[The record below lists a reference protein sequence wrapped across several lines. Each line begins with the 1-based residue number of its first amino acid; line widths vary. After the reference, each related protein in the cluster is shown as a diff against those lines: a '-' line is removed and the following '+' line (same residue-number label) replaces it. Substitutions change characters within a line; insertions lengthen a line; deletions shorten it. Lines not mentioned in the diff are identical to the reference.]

1 MGNSKLI
8 GVLLLMVMIISGLFM
23 SGCNFNSKNTNS
35 NTPSS
40 DGTAQSASSIPTH
53 TVINGNDYVLTFNDE
68 FDGSS
73 LDTDKWYIEYG
84 TGSQYNLYD
93 WGNNEKQYYT
103 SDNVEVADG
112 NLVITARKESR
123 VTKDYTSARINTK
136 GKFSQTYGRFEA
148 RIKMPAV
155 TGLWPAFWL
164 LPESESDYGGW
175 PKNGEI
181 DIMEARGRERTKT
194 ESTLHRADGNGED
207 IWTNTNKNANI
218 ESIEDWHVYA
228 VEWNKTEIKFY
239 VDETCI
245 STMTS
250 DQWST
255 SYYQS
260 RGFSM
265 SAPFDKDFYIILNL
279 AVGGQYDGNRIPPDD
294 FEEAYMFVDY
304 VRVYQYESENS
315 SSTSTPNATNTPL
328 PSIVN
333 INGNKYV
340 MTFSDEFDGDALD
353 TDVWYCEN
361 GTGSNYGLTDWG
373 NNEKQYY
380 TSDNVEVADGN
391 LVITAIAETVRNKN
405 YTSARINTKES
416 FGQTYGRFEARIKL
430 PSGQGLWPAFW
441 LMPVSSFYGT
451 WAASGEIDIM
461 EANCA
466 NVNQTT
472 CALHYGKT
480 WPDNEY
486 VTNTNSV
493 SDITDYHV
501 YAIEWKAETIDWY
514 IDDVKVYTV
523 SADTWWTDGSDA
535 ASAPFDKDFYIVLN
549 LAVGGNYL
557 NGVKPSSDF
566 ECAEMFV
573 DYVRVYQYYNETT

>member
-40 DGTAQSASSIPTH
+40 DSTDPSASSIPTH

-68 FDGSS
+68 FDGAT
-73 LDTDKWYIEYG
+73 LDTDVWYCENG
-84 TGSQYNLYD
+84 TGSDYGLTD
-93 WGNNEKQYYT
+93 WGNEEKQYYT
-103 SDNVEVADG
+103 SDNVEVSDG

-181 DIMEARGRERTKT
+181 DIMEARGRVPTTT
-194 ESTLHRADGNGED
+194 ESTLHRADGNGGD
-207 IWTNTNKNANI
+207 IWTDTNKVANI
-218 ESIEDWHVYA
+218 ESIKDWHVYA

-250 DQWST
+250 AQWNT

-279 AVGGQYDGNRIPPDD
+279 AVGGQYDGNIIPPDD

-373 NNEKQYY
+373 NYELEYY
-380 TSDNVEVADGN
+380 LKDNARIDDGN
-391 LVITAIAETVRNKN
+391 LVITAMAETVRTKN

-480 WPDNEY
+480 WPYNTY
-486 VTNTNSV
+486 VANTNSV

-535 ASAPFDKDFYIVLN
+535 ASAPFDKNFYIVLN

-557 NGVKPSSDF
+557 NGKKPSSDF
-566 ECAEMFV
+566 EYAEMFV

>member
-35 NTPSS
+35 NTPAS
-40 DGTAQSASSIPTH
+40 DGTDPSASSIPTH

-73 LDTDKWYIEYG
+73 LDTDKWYIEDG
-84 TGSQYNLYD
+84 TGSQYNLDD
-93 WGNNEKQYYT
+93 WGNNEKQYYLK
-103 SDNVEVADG
+103 DNVEVADG

-181 DIMEARGRERTKT
+181 DIMEARGRVPTTT
-194 ESTLHRADGNGED
+194 ESTLHRADGNGGD
-207 IWTNTNKNANI
+207 IWTDTNKAANI
-218 ESIEDWHVYA
+218 ESIKDWHVYA
-228 VEWNKTEIKFY
+228 VEWNKSEIKFY

-250 DQWST
+250 AQWST

-260 RGFSM
+260 RGFST

-304 VRVYQYESENS
+304 VRVYQYE
-315 SSTSTPNATNTPL
+315 NATNTPL

-340 MTFSDEFDGDALD
+340 MTFSDEFDGAALD

-380 TSDNVEVADGN
+380 LEDNARIDDGN
-391 LVITAIAETVRNKN
+391 LVITAIAETERNKN

-441 LMPVSSFYGT
+441 LMPVSSLYGT

-472 CALHYGKT
+472 CALHYGGT
-480 WPDNEY
+480 SPYNEY
-486 VTNTNSV
+486 VANTNSV

-535 ASAPFDKDFYIVLN
+535 ASAPFDKNFYIVLN

-557 NGVKPSSDF
+557 NGKKPSSDF
-566 ECAEMFV
+566 EYAEMFV